1 MVTPSVLDTASP
13 NAREISDLFWLVL
26 GFSVFVMAV
35 VVLFMVA
42 GIIGGIR
49 NRELDKEPPQTHGNL
64 KLEIAWTVI
73 PLIILAILLIPTLG
87 AIYRLDGFAAPDE
100 AIEVNIVSQ
109 QFWWEMA
116 YVAEGIVTANELVVP
131 VGRPVKLNLSSKDVI
146 HSFWV
151 PQLAGKTDAIPGNQR
166 TMWFTPE
173 EEGVY
178 YGQCA
183 ELCGA
188 SHANM
193 RLRVIVLDPDEYAA
207 WVQTSTRPAVAPT
220 EPLAREGQQLFVSKG
235 CIGCHAVQGV
245 NTANRVGPDLS
256 HIGSR
261 TTIAAGTLNNNRENM
276 IRWLRYTDTIKPG
289 VAMPNLGLSQEEAGA
304 LTAYLETLALPDFDM
319 QAAIGVGAGAS
330 LLERAET
337 P

>member
-1 MVTPSVLDTASP
+1 MCLRCSESPVVKGENVLVRSRRALWLSPTFFLTTLASAQQVVTPSILDTASP

-87 AIYRLDGFAAPDE
+87 AIYRLDGFAAPEE

-166 TMWFTPE
+166 IMWFTPE
-173 EEGVY
+173 EEGSTTVSVRN
-178 YGQCA
+178 CA
-183 ELCGA
+183 ALRTRTCGCG
-188 SHANM
+188 SSC
-193 RLRVIVLDPDEYAA
+193 LTL
-207 WVQTSTRPAVAPT
+207 TSMPP
-220 EPLAREGQQLFVSKG
+220 
-235 CIGCHAVQGV
+235 
-245 NTANRVGPDLS
+245 
-256 HIGSR
+256 GSR
-261 TTIAAGTLNNNRENM
+261 P
-276 IRWLRYTDTIKPG
+276 LRGP
-289 VAMPNLGLSQEEAGA
+289 PWHPPS
-304 LTAYLETLALPDFDM
+304 
-319 QAAIGVGAGAS
+319 
-330 LLERAET
+330 R
-337 P
+337 